1 MFQPELV
8 VAAAVTFAVPA
19 VALLGSSAGPTQ
31 KSMLNF
37 GAASGMVGSVAPFAT
52 AAVAHGLSLLAAL
65 AASVVPASA
74 LVSMVIAV

>member
-1 MFQPELV
+1 M
-8 VAAAVTFAVPA
+8 PA

-52 AAVAHGLSLLAAL
+52 AAAAAAVVHGLSLLAAL
-65 AASVVPASA
+65 AASVPASA